1 MTLADS
7 PAVLHVE
14 LRLDDIRARLG
25 DATAQQDLDGSG
37 ALEQLWR
44 GVVEVVLAVLREV
57 PRPPE
62 ALELR
67 GAAGV
72 LALWDAETLGA
83 ARPALSGTPDDVV
96 ARAQRIASDEPHTWI
111 HVTEGR
117 CALGPLEAYLV
128 ARLTRGAWH
137 AVAPEAAWAPGV
149 LTALEDLG
157 VPDDA
162 LPDVDAAPPARTD
175 PRLLDGL
182 AVPVLLGPPLTD

>member
-1 MTLADS
+1 MS
-7 PAVLHVE
+7 PAGPEHVLHVE
-14 LRLDDIRARLG
+14 LRLDGVRARL
-25 DATAQQDLDGSG
+25 DQAAARQDLDGSG
-37 ALEQLWR
+37 ALEPLWR
-44 GVVEVVLAVLREV
+44 AVVEVVLAVLRDASQ
-57 PRPPE
+57 PPA
-62 ALELR
+62 ALQLR

-83 ARPALSGTPDDVV
+83 ARPALAGTPDDL
-96 ARAQRIASDEPHTWI
+96 AGRAGRIAAEEPHTWVHI
-111 HVTEGR
+111 TEGR

-137 AVAPEAAWAPGV
+137 AVAPEAAWSPGV
-149 LTALEDLG
+149 LAALAALH

-182 AVPVLLGPPLTD
+182 AVPVLLGPPLP

>member
-1 MTLADS
+1 MTLAGS
-7 PAVLHVE
+7 PGELHVE
-14 LRLDDIRARLG
+14 LRLDGVGARLG
-25 DATAQQDLDGSG
+25 EATVQRDLDGSG
-37 ALEQLWR
+37 ALEPLWR
-44 GVVEVVLAVLREV
+44 GVVDVVLAVLRDA
-57 PRPPE
+57 PQPPD

-83 ARPALSGTPDDVV
+83 ARPALAGTPDDLV
-96 ARAQRIASDEPHTWI
+96 ARAERIVAEEPHTWV

-137 AVAPEAAWAPGV
+137 AVAPEAAWSSEV
-149 LTALEDLG
+149 RTALKRLG

-182 AVPVLLGPPLTD
+182 AVPVLLGPPLTA